1 MVQMCVIKFGWN
13 ATLMALELETDDK
26 GEVVAETILETVSV
40 VGAKRFVTAILLVWF
55 KKEGGGIDMT
65 VFQMG
70 Q

>member
-55 KKEGGGIDMT
+55 
-65 VFQMG
+65 
-70 Q
+70 